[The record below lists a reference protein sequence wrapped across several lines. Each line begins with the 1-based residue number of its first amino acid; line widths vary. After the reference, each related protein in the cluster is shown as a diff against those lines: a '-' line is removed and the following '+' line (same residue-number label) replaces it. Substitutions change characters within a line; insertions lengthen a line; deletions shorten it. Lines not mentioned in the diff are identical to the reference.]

1 MYIFLTGVMCCL
13 YLETSV
19 IYSQAKF
26 DIMYITH
33 VTYFGK
39 VSVYLKEVL
48 LSALT
53 RDFKPICGEKTDCFA
68 V

>member
-1 MYIFLTGVMCCL
+1 MCCL
-13 YLETSV
+13 YLETGV

-26 DIMYITH
+26 DIMYITN

-39 VSVYLKEVL
+39 VSVYLKEVI

-53 RDFKPICGEKTDCFA
+53 RDFKTDL
-68 V
+68 